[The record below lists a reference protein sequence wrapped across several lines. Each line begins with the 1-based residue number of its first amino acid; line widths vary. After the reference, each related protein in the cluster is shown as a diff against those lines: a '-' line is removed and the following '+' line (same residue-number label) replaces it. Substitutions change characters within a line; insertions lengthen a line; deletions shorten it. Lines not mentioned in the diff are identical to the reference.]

1 MSSVDETTIDNIT
14 PAENTVGDES
24 DAVVYPPH
32 IQKFLD
38 KMDLMKQRL
47 LTNKKEADDTL
58 AEFRQLEKV
67 FEKAVKKL
75 VKKSTKS
82 KKPRKPSGF
91 ALPVPVSTEL
101 CEFMGL
107 EPGSHV
113 PRTDVTKRL
122 MKYISE
128 NNLQNPEKKSV
139 IIPNEPL
146 LRILGDEVKDI
157 VLTHFSI
164 QKYINKHFLK
174 RQPVTESAVVAT
186 A

>member
-1 MSSVDETTIDNIT
+1 MSSVEESTVDIVASTDITT
-14 PAENTVGDES
+14 GDES
-24 DAVVYPPH
+24 DVVVYPPH
-32 IQKFLD
+32 VQKFLD

-107 EPGSHV
+107 EPGSHG

-174 RQPVTESAVVAT
+174 RQPVATEAVLNA
-186 A
+186 

>member
-1 MSSVDETTIDNIT
+1 MSSVDETTIDNIA

-32 IQKFLD
+32 IQKFID

-58 AEFRQLEKV
+58 TEFRQLEKV

-75 VKKSTKS
+75 VKKNTKT

-174 RQPVTESAVVAT
+174 RQPGVDPAVVAT